1 MFANDIATDLAE
13 GRVLELAELYALD
26 AVTDSERALIDDYLK
41 DAPEGPEFL
50 ERVRQ
55 ARETLAISFTAE
67 EEPPARLFHD
77 LMEKIAHEPR
87 AQGVDAEQGP
97 GAAVVVDK
105 PAAPAAVADLDG
117 ARTKRA
123 ERRRLGGA
131 RGWLIGAAAAAVIAV
146 AGVGIGGYMAGQN
159 DPVAQVLQAQ
169 DVQKKTADVP
179 GGGTAT
185 ISASS
190 AKDSFV
196 VLMDGVAPAPSG
208 KVYQLWTLPKD
219 GSAPVPQGTMDAET
233 HSKPAVVKGLS
244 AASSV
249 AITVEPTGAALAAF
263 GVAAANAPAPTVA
276 STPVPATA
284 AAVASAI
291 HLVRMVGT

>member
-1 MFANDIATDLAE
+1 MFANDIATDLTE
-13 GRVLELAELYALD
+13 GRVLQLAELYALH
-26 AVTDSERALIDDYLK
+26 AVTDSERALIDDYIK

-97 GAAVVVDK
+97 GGAPVVADK

-233 HSKPAVVKGLS
+233 LSKPAVVKGLS

-249 AITVEPTGAALAAF
+249 AITVEPTG
-263 GVAAANAPAPTVA
+263 GSQAPT
-276 STPVPATA
+276 SDPVLVVPLG
-284 AAVASAI
+284 SA
-291 HLVRMVGT
+291 

>member
-13 GRVLELAELYALD
+13 GRVLELAEIYALD
-26 AVTDSERALIDDYLK
+26 AVTDSERALIEDYIK

-55 ARETLAISFTAE
+55 ARETLAVSFTAE
-67 EEPPARLFHD
+67 EEPPAHLFSD
-77 LMEKIAHEPR
+77 LMEKIAGQPHAPGVGD
-87 AQGVDAEQGP
+87 AQGT
-97 GAAVVVDK
+97 AAAADTPTP
-105 PAAPAAVADLDG
+105 PADVADLG
-117 ARTKRA
+117 SARARRA
-123 ERRRLGGA
+123 EKRLGGA
-131 RGWLIGAAAAAVIAV
+131 RAWLLGVAAAAVIAV
-146 AGVGIGGYMAGQN
+146 AGVGIGGYIASQN
-159 DPVAQVLQAQ
+159 DPVSQVLQAQ

-219 GSAPVPQGTMDAET
+219 GSAPIPQGTMDAET
-233 HSKPAVVKGLS
+233 LSKPAVVKGLS

-249 AITVEPTGAALAAF
+249 AITVEPAGGSQAPTSDPVLVVPLGAA
-263 GVAAANAPAPTVA
+263 
-276 STPVPATA
+276 
-284 AAVASAI
+284 
-291 HLVRMVGT
+291 